1 MAGWQYRSEERA
13 EEWQAIYKK
22 GGGGKKLGSK
32 ILSQLYLHLAARA
45 PAHIWTS
52 CNTMAAVF
60 TTWREKGAAIVT
72 AACGGIY
79 SYTFVKEGW
88 IVNKR
93 PYNPRGKT
101 KWWPYH
107 EESQYGGRIEHLEKQ
122 NGGCIFNEKKHN
134 SSNLPPRA
142 FKFKKPIKSS
152 RIHHI

>member
-22 GGGGKKLGSK
+22 GGVGKKLGSK

-88 IVNKR
+88 I
-93 PYNPRGKT
+93 
-101 KWWPYH
+101 
-107 EESQYGGRIEHLEKQ
+107 GGHITHVGKQ
-122 NGGCIFNEKKHN
+122 NGGHTTR
-134 SSNLPPRA
+134 RA
-142 FKFKKPIKSS
+142 NMAVE
-152 RIHHI
+152 